1 MGLRASINL
10 DNAEDEDVGAGENVI
25 LSMTVWR
32 SLWNAVDQLV
42 HQRENASSPCIPFR
56 AIEKA
61 TEYAGRDVIYDQLFV
76 STQM

>member
-1 MGLRASINL
+1 MGLRVTINF

-32 SLWNAVDQLV
+32 SLWNATHQLV
-42 HQRENASSPCIPFR
+42 IHQARARISLPCIPFR

-61 TEYAGRDVIYDQLFV
+61 TEYAWTEVIWG
-76 STQM
+76 